1 MQENRIENMKKNC
14 SHSTKNEA
22 ALIRMISGPTLVER
36 QRCKCKYLR
45 KTLEKFAIM
54 KVERRRRRLQACGI
68 QVRQTR
74 GAAPREP
81 ETTASTQID
90 EEIETA
96 GVGQNSR
103 SLKP

>member
-1 MQENRIENMKKNC
+1 MQENIIENMK
-14 SHSTKNEA
+14 TA
-22 ALIRMISGPTLVER
+22 ATQQKMKQLSSAWFLVR
-36 QRCKCKYLR
+36 PWLKGNAASAS
-45 KTLEKFAIM
+45 TLEKFATM

-74 GAAPREP
+74 RAAPREP

-90 EEIETA
+90 EEIETT
-96 GVGQNSR
+96 GVGQNSG